1 MKNKF
6 IFIAA
11 ITITILVGGF
21 FYNKYRVAP
30 KLKLETLEL
39 TDLAG
44 NKISLNS
51 FQNKKLFINFFA
63 TWCGPCIKE
72 LPSIASAQAI
82 LSKENFQFILI
93 SDEPAERLQSF
104 KEKHGEDFLILHSI
118 KPLQQYQIFSIP
130 TSYVLNAKHEVVL
143 KENGEEDWASPA
155 LIEKMK
161 RVTE

>member
-6 IFIAA
+6 IFVAA
-11 ITITILVGGF
+11 IVIAILVAGF

-44 NKISLNS
+44 NKTSLDS

-63 TWCGPCIKE
+63 TWCGPCMKE
-72 LPSIASAQAI
+72 LPSVASAKQM

-93 SDEPAERLQSF
+93 SDEPIERLQSF
-104 KEKHGEDFLILHSI
+104 KEKRGADFLIFHSI

-161 RVTE
+161 RATE

>member
-6 IFIAA
+6 IFISALA
-11 ITITILVGGF
+11 IAILVAGF

-39 TDLAG
+39 TDLTG
-44 NKISLNS
+44 NKFSIDS

-63 TWCGPCIKE
+63 TWCGPCIQE
-72 LPSIASAQAI
+72 LPSIASAQQI

-93 SDEPAERLQSF
+93 SDETVERLQDF
-104 KEKHGEDFLILHSI
+104 KEKRGTDFLILHSK
-118 KPLQQYQIFSIP
+118 KPLQQYDIFSIP
-130 TSYVLNAKHEVVL
+130 TSYVLNAKHEVIL

-155 LIEKMK
+155 LIEKMNL
-161 RVTE
+161 TAE